1 LEGPESIP
9 EANEAKAA
17 TLRALIR
24 WCEDDRAMLA
34 LELELMETGKISTR
48 ASQQGADTTHQSIE
62 KLRTKIAELD
72 QRLAEWH
79 AVINRSKD
87 WNA

>member
-1 LEGPESIP
+1 M
-9 EANEAKAA
+9 
-17 TLRALIR
+17 LRALIR

-34 LELELMETGKISTR
+34 LELELMETGKIRTS
-48 ASQQGADTTHQSIE
+48 ASQQGVMADTTQQSTE
-62 KLRTKIAELD
+62 KLRNKIAELD